1 MEANCTPSS
10 SMYAD
15 TGPYETAG
23 SPPRKR
29 TKTDAK
35 ADTKPTLYVDCQPQ
49 LMQSFGSP
57 HWPSPG
63 FTFSPFAHE
72 QRGALQWPAWPGET
86 LQQSEGIDPQLLGI
100 KASATSSYTRTAQG
114 QVISA
119 SSVVEMWRPTEA
131 PVGQNAEPTATEINT
146 DQLER
151 DMIAVGDMLKRQIAA
166 MVEMLKHQEAAFDSL
181 LEKCRSESQGR
192 HGEMELR
199 KRLR

>member
-1 MEANCTPSS
+1 
-10 SMYAD
+10 MYAD

-49 LMQSFGSP
+49 PMQSFGSP
-57 HWPSPG
+57 HWPSPE

-72 QRGALQWPAWPGET
+72 QRGALQWPAWPGVT
-86 LQQSEGIDPQLLGI
+86 PQQSEGIDPGLLEI
-100 KASATSSYTRTAQG
+100 KASATSSYMRTAQG

-119 SSVVEMWRPTEA
+119 SSVVEMWRPTEG
-131 PVGQNAEPTATEINT
+131 PVGRNAEPTAAETNMG
-146 DQLER
+146 QLER
-151 DMIAVGDMLKRQIAA
+151 DMAAVGDMLKRQMAA

-181 LEKCRSESQGR
+181 IERCRSGSQVR
-192 HGEMELR
+192 QEMELR
-199 KRLR
+199 KRF

>member
-1 MEANCTPSS
+1 
-10 SMYAD
+10 MYAG

-35 ADTKPTLYVDCQPQ
+35 ADTKPTLYVDCQPPPP
-49 LMQSFGSP
+49 MQSFGSP

-63 FTFSPFAHE
+63 FTFSPFAYE
-72 QRGALQWPAWPGET
+72 QRGTLQWPAWPGGT
-86 LQQSEGIDPQLLGI
+86 PRQSEGIDPGLLEI

-119 SSVVEMWRPTEA
+119 SSVVEMWRPTEG
-131 PVGQNAEPTATEINT
+131 PVGRNAEPAAAETNMG
-146 DQLER
+146 QLER
-151 DMIAVGDMLKRQIAA
+151 DMAAVGDMLKRQMAA

-181 LEKCRSESQGR
+181 LERCRSGSRGR
-192 HGEMELR
+192 HGETELR
-199 KRLR
+199 KRFR